1 MSVLVSVPLG
11 ERSYDIHI
19 GSGLLQDSGR
29 LIAGVSKIGAN
40 SIPVITDENVAKLHY
55 GTLAASLEASGF
67 SPTPII
73 LPPGEQT
80 KSFAQLE
87 KLLERLLALEIERSG
102 LIIAFG
108 GGVIGDLAG
117 FAAGILKRGVAFAQ
131 IPTTLLA
138 QVDSSVGGKT
148 AIDTQ
153 YGKNLVGVFHQPR
166 LVIADISV
174 LKTLS
179 ARDFLSGYA
188 EVVKYGLLG
197 DAEFFGWL
205 EAHARQA
212 IAGDEVAITHAIA
225 HSCEMKTDI
234 VARDERESGERA
246 LLNLG
251 HTFAHA
257 LETASGYSSRLT
269 HGEAVGL
276 GCVLAFKLSASL
288 GHCSEDEVARVEA
301 HLASL
306 GFRTR
311 ISQID
316 GPRPVAEELLAH
328 MRHDKKAHGG
338 RLTFVLA
345 KGIGKAFVT
354 GDIEEEAVKEIL
366 TKD

>member
-1 MSVLVSVPLG
+1 MSLSISVPLG
-11 ERSYDIHI
+11 ERSYDIRI

-29 LIAGVSKIGAN
+29 LIAGVTKNGAN
-40 SIPVITDENVAKLHY
+40 ALPIITDENVAKLHY
-55 GTLAASLEASGF
+55 DTLAASLMASGF

-102 LIIAFG
+102 MIVAFG

-117 FAAGILKRGVAFAQ
+117 FAAGILKRGIAFAQ

-148 AIDTQ
+148 AIDTAH
-153 YGKNLVGVFHQPR
+153 GKNLVGVFHQPQI
-166 LVIADISV
+166 VIADISV
-174 LKTLS
+174 LKTLPS
-179 ARDFLSGYA
+179 SDFLSGYA
-188 EVVKYGLLG
+188 EVAKYGLLG

-205 EAHARQA
+205 EEHAQQVLE
-212 IAGDEVAITHAIA
+212 GDEAAITHAVA
-225 HSCEMKTDI
+225 HSCKMKADI

-257 LETASGYSSRLT
+257 LEAALGYSSHLT

-276 GCVLAFKLSASL
+276 GCVLAFKLSAKL
-288 GHCSEDEVARVEA
+288 GHCTAQDAARVER
-301 HLASL
+301 HLAGV
-306 GFRTR
+306 GFKTR
-311 ISQID
+311 ISQIH
-316 GPRPVAEELLAH
+316 GPRPAAEELLSH
-328 MRHDKKAHGG
+328 MRHDKKAQAG
-338 RLTFVLA
+338 RMAFVLA
-345 KGIGKAFVT
+345 KGIGKAFVAREI
-354 GDIEEEAVKEIL
+354 DEEVVKGIL
-366 TKD
+366 TED

>member
-1 MSVLVSVPLG
+1 MSVSVSVPLN

-29 LIAGVSKIGAN
+29 LIAKVSNKSVT
-40 SIPVITDENVAKLHY
+40 SIPVITDENVAKHHY
-55 GTLAASLEASGF
+55 EALAASLDASGF
-67 SPTPII
+67 SPEPII

-87 KLLERLLALEIERSG
+87 KLLEKLLALEIERDG

-148 AIDTQ
+148 AIDTKH
-153 YGKNLVGVFHQPR
+153 GKNLVGVFHQPR
-166 LVIADISV
+166 LVIADISL
-174 LKTLS
+174 LKTLP

-188 EVVKYGLLG
+188 EVAKYGLLG
-197 DAEFFGWL
+197 DAVFFDWL
-205 EAHARQA
+205 EAHAQQA
-212 IAGDEVAITHAIA
+212 IAGDEASITHAVA
-225 HSCEMKTDI
+225 HSCKMKADI
-234 VARDERESGERA
+234 VARDERESGDRA

-257 LETASGYSSRLT
+257 LEIASGYSSGLT

-276 GCVLAFKLSASL
+276 GCVLAFKLSSRL
-288 GHCSEDEVARVEA
+288 GHCNTKDVARVESHFA
-301 HLASL
+301 AL
-306 GFRTR
+306 GFKTQ
-311 ISQID
+311 ISQLD
-316 GPRPVAEELLAH
+316 GPRPAAEELLAH
-328 MRHDKKAHGG
+328 MRHDKKAQGG
-338 RLTFVLA
+338 RLTFILA
-345 KGIGKAFVT
+345 KGIGNAFVSN
-354 GDIEEEAVKEIL
+354 DIEENMVTEIL
-366 TKD
+366 TEA